1 MKTEKK
7 KFWYRLP
14 LGKKILFEVTLTAL
28 VLFASNLFIYWQ
40 VNRTIQKV
48 DTVYATNVNLS
59 ELSDALARVQEDLYS
74 YISVQS
80 SEALENY
87 YRSEQEYT
95 ALLNG
100 LNQEL
105 IDNPVKILEKNIRNM
120 SDTYLHIAAEA
131 VQAKRGR
138 NVEKY
143 KDNYELASRHYKYI
157 NGSISSLNSLQFKSN
172 SARYQM
178 LQQALGYME
187 IVSSVILICVMVT
200 GISILMAIT
209 KDIVNPLTD
218 LAHAAKLVGQGC
230 FHLKMP
236 PAKSDDEIGI
246 LTRTFNQ
253 MIASLEDYIDRIKES
268 AEKEQKMMERELL
281 METHLK
287 EAQLKYLQSQINPH
301 FLFNSLN
308 AGAQLAVMEDAEKT
322 CTFLERMADFF
333 RYNVKKGME
342 DASVGEEV
350 EAVENYIY
358 ILNVRFDGDIHYHA
372 DIDKD
377 VKQIRMPSMI
387 LQPIVENAVNHG
399 IRNIEREGK
408 ISLAIRREGK
418 ILRITVKDNGKGMSQ
433 EMIDKIL
440 SGEPLL
446 HGGRNSNSTGIGMDN
461 VRNRLEMYYD
471 CKGIMKITSG
481 GEDKGTEVTLEIPLK
496 GEKENVQ
503 DPAGR

>member
-1 MKTEKK
+1 MGFPVIPDRFRTRGKIYRRTFPYADQFPIVKAMIGRPAVVIVIPALGNRSMDQVLHCLVKK
-7 KFWYRLP
+7 VEP
-14 LGKKILFEVTLTAL
+14 EQII
-28 VLFASNLFIYWQ
+28 FASPFKAQLTFTGLKQFLDKVILPVFFHEIVCQGFVFSAGTEQHVSHIFPGGSFI
-40 VNRTIQKV
+40 
-48 DTVYATNVNLS
+48 S
-59 ELSDALARVQEDLYS
+59 EMKKYGFRIHE
-74 YISVQS
+74 I
-80 SEALENY
+80 
-87 YRSEQEYT
+87 
-95 ALLNG
+95 
-100 LNQEL
+100 
-105 IDNPVKILEKNIRNM
+105 NIRH
-120 SDTYLHIAAEA
+120 THQREREA
-131 VQAKRGR
+131 VPVLGMGSYLPYLD
-138 NVEKY
+138 EP
-143 KDNYELASRHYKYI
+143 ELA
-157 NGSISSLNSLQFKSN
+157 N
-172 SARYQM
+172 
-178 LQQALGYME
+178 
-187 IVSSVILICVMVT
+187 T
-200 GISILMAIT
+200 G
-209 KDIVNPLTD
+209 
-218 LAHAAKLVGQGC
+218 
-230 FHLKMP
+230 
-236 PAKSDDEIGI
+236 
-246 LTRTFNQ
+246 
-253 MIASLEDYIDRIKES
+253 IDRIKES

-418 ILRITVKDNGKGMSQ
+418 ILRMTVKDNGKGMSQ

-481 GEDKGTEVTLEIPLK
+481 GEDKGTEVLSCKTEMMRRKPRL
-496 GEKENVQ
+496 
-503 DPAGR
+503 